1 MEERSYYDSAAL
13 LQDGSNRPEA
23 ASQSEDSD
31 GSDGY
36 DQNRKRKRPMNVT
49 CEACKQRKVKCDRAQ
64 PSCGW
69 CTKNQHPCEYRERK
83 KPGLRAGYGR
93 ELEGRLD
100 RLESIIYE
108 QGRQLAAHL
117 QQSCNLTDRGS
128 VSVPRQSHEE
138 LVGQLP
144 GTTFTGSISYDPE
157 TALKQQMIDPQ
168 LRPSSSR
175 QQSIQYSSGQPLSL
189 EQNAQSVHHY
199 SDASPAHTQLT
210 SPHLTGAQPVSHQTP
225 YSENTASLPPYD
237 LLYTLVDLYFR
248 HVNVWLPLLDRKST
262 LDTLFGP
269 SPLAEADKIVL
280 HAIVTVS
287 LRFSK
292 DPRLASESRQ
302 HYHDISK
309 QKVQLFG
316 LENSSIRALQ
326 ALVILALD
334 VTGDTNGPPG
344 WNLLALIS
352 RSVIQLG
359 LSVETTS
366 SLATPLYPSIATLR
380 AAVLP
385 ESRSPIEDEERRRLF
400 WAVYMLD
407 RYATVATAFGFA
419 LDDKE
424 VDRRLPCRDDLF
436 SANKSVDTKWFRH
449 SGQNR
454 YSTNILD
461 VHGHFAYHCELLGI
475 LGRIHLFLKRPI
487 DIGSLT
493 DVEQWQ
499 GTYRALDSELNAWHF
514 GLPDDFVNITRM
526 MKTGSSAKPANCG
539 WIALHAAY
547 AFTTIRLNSS
557 AAYPAQSSPIFS
569 SSYSAM
575 QRCLSAVDSMRHL
588 CQFVKISGLLDKL
601 GPPFAFATWVSAR
614 VALVHGSIMDDD
626 VDPDI
631 DYFVTLLAEM
641 GHYWD
646 VARRY
651 SEILSRVLGEYRTSQ
666 HSGSERITP
675 STVKILADMR
685 RQLSDAI
692 ADEQS
697 EHDCDE
703 SQLLSAKSG
712 ERLALSHEL
721 SSGDESHP
729 RSQDERARKELK
741 FQPPE

>member
-1 MEERSYYDSAAL
+1 M
-13 LQDGSNRPEA
+13 
-23 ASQSEDSD
+23 
-31 GSDGY
+31 
-36 DQNRKRKRPMNVT
+36 
-49 CEACKQRKVKCDRAQ
+49 Q
-64 PSCGW
+64 PACGW
-69 CTKNQHPCEYRERK
+69 CSRNQNPCEYRERK

-100 RLESIIYE
+100 KLESIIAE
-108 QGRQLAAHL
+108 QGRRLAAHL
-117 QQSCNLTDRGS
+117 QQSCNITDRGS
-128 VSVPRQSHEE
+128 VSLPHQSHDE
-138 LVGQLP
+138 LTGQMAHA
-144 GTTFTGSISYDPE
+144 GFTGSSLSYEPE
-157 TALKQQMIDPQ
+157 SMLKQHMLDPQ
-168 LRPSSSR
+168 LRPTPSR
-175 QQSIQYSSGQPLSL
+175 QQSLQYPPAQPLSL
-189 EQNAQSVHHY
+189 EQSAQSVHRY

-210 SPHLTGAQPVSHQTP
+210 SPHSTGALPPQHQTQ
-225 YSENTASLPPYD
+225 YAENAAALPPYD

-248 HVNVWLPLLDRKST
+248 HVNPWMPLLDKKST

-280 HAIVTVS
+280 HAIVAVS
-287 LRFSK
+287 LRFSN
-292 DPRLASESRQ
+292 DPRLSQESRQ
-302 HYHDISK
+302 HYHDMSK

-316 LENSSIRALQ
+316 LENSSIKGLQ

-334 VTGDTNGPPG
+334 VTGNTNGPPG

-366 SLATPLYPSIATLR
+366 SLAAPMYPSIATLR
-380 AAVLP
+380 ASVLP
-385 ESRSPIEDEERRRLF
+385 DARSPIEDEERRRLF

-407 RYATVATAFGFA
+407 RYATVATAFEFA

-436 SANKSVDTKWFRH
+436 SANKSVDTKWYRQAT
-449 SGQNR
+449 QNR

-487 DIGSLT
+487 DIGSLS

-514 GLPDDFVNITRM
+514 GLPDDFANITRLL
-526 MKTGSSAKPANCG
+526 KTNTPAKPANCG
-539 WIALHAAY
+539 WIMLHAAY
-547 AFTTIRLNSS
+547 ALTTIRLNSS
-557 AAYPAQSSPIFS
+557 AAYPSQSSPIFS

-575 QRCLSAVDSMRHL
+575 QRCLSAVDNMRQL
-588 CQFVKISGLLDKL
+588 CQFVKMSSLLDKL
-601 GPPFAFATWVSAR
+601 GPPFAFSAWVCSR
-614 VALVHGSIMDDD
+614 VALVHGSIMDHE

-631 DYFVTLLAEM
+631 DFFVTMLAEM
-641 GHYWD
+641 GQYWE

-666 HSGSERITP
+666 HSGPERVTP

-685 RQLSDAI
+685 R
-692 ADEQS
+692 
-697 EHDCDE
+697 
-703 SQLLSAKSG
+703 
-712 ERLALSHEL
+712 
-721 SSGDESHP
+721 
-729 RSQDERARKELK
+729 
-741 FQPPE
+741 